1 MSFEEGKP
9 VPPCISGK
17 VWRHVSRMNLLV
29 SRVTFFSCLNAIL
42 KRGTRLL
49 ATLYSAYRAKR
60 WNDTMKCFRVE
71 LTVIKTVVKLFHVC
85 VSCTKKCG
93 LFYFRIRVEFFF
105 LQKHIS
111 RWIGNMDFPNSRS
124 IVHEFRGYLRMRK
137 DTVCRFSFL
146 TVDIY
151 VYDIFK
157 HKFCSEE
164 CGGCL
169 PECFIWN
176 LFEGNMVSSISC
188 YFFSFNLI
196 ELQWIRCILM
206 RT

>member
-1 MSFEEGKP
+1 
-9 VPPCISGK
+9 
-17 VWRHVSRMNLLV
+17 
-29 SRVTFFSCLNAIL
+29 
-42 KRGTRLL
+42 
-49 ATLYSAYRAKR
+49 
-60 WNDTMKCFRVE
+60 MKCFRVE

-111 RWIGNMDFPNSRS
+111 RWIGNIDFPNSRS

-137 DTVCRFSFL
+137 DTVCRFL

-169 PECFIWN
+169 PECFI
-176 LFEGNMVSSISC
+176 
-188 YFFSFNLI
+188 
-196 ELQWIRCILM
+196 
-206 RT
+206 